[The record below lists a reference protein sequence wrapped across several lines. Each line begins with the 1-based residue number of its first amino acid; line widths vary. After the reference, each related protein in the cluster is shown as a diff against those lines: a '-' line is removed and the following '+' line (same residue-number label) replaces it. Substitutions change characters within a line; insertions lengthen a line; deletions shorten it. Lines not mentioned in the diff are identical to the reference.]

1 MNKNVQRKGVVFI
14 FEGKNIKISLHDQD
28 SENKFLNEL
37 LEKLQSNEKSLIYSF
52 EKIPIPER
60 KNKDSK
66 KYEYCY
72 LDLSKVKGIIISKDK
87 EIDPRNN
94 TIIILKGKIIKTRVD
109 PNYLNQIKEVLLDGN
124 QKWIYINGVNE
135 EIIINREYF
144 MGISITKHLD

>member
-1 MNKNVQRKGVVFI
+1 MNKNVQRKEIVFI
-14 FEGKNIKISLHDQD
+14 FEGKNIKISLYNQD
-28 SENKFLNEL
+28 NENKFLNEL
-37 LEKLQSNEKSLIYSF
+37 LEKLQSNEKNLIYSF
-52 EKIPIPER
+52 EEIPVPER
-60 KNKDSK
+60 KNKESK

-109 PNYLNQIKEVLLDGN
+109 PNYLGQIKDALLNGN